1 MNDLKTLFQDIKN
14 IFKEEGVDTTDTKEV
29 LEATIEAEETKEVVE
44 ETTEETTKEEMAETV
59 KEKFEDIVL
68 ADGSVAVAE
77 PDVSLG
83 AAVVVSVDDEMV
95 PAPDGNHE
103 LADGRVITTEGGV
116 ITAIEEPE
124 AEAEPEVD
132 EEPEAEMNV
141 EKPLNEAQEREAK
154 KIIESI
160 VTERVFSMEATLSE
174 ENEELKNKV
183 AKLETAFKG
192 LLELTE
198 KLVEKPTT
206 ETAKKKRSGFAKLKK
221 DKKDIIEVLKNK
233 NIIN

>member
-14 IFKEEGVDTTDTKEV
+14 IFKEEGVDTTDTKKV
-29 LEATIEAEETKEVVE
+29 LEATIKADK
-44 ETTEETTKEEMAETV
+44 KIIN
-59 KEKFEDIVL
+59 EKFEDIVL

-124 AEAEPEVD
+124 V
-132 EEPEAEMNV
+132 EEPEAEAEEPVAEGEDAEM
-141 EKPLNEAQEREAK
+141 KAKRPLSKEQEREAK

-160 VTERVFSMEATLSE
+160 VTERVFSMEATLSV
-174 ENEELKNKV
+174 ENEELKSKITR
-183 AKLETAFKG
+183 LETAFKS
-192 LLELTE
+192 LLDLTE

-221 DKKDIIEVLKNK
+221 EKKDIIEVLKSK

>member
-14 IFKEEGVDTTDTKEV
+14 VFKEEGVDTTDTKEV
-29 LEATIEAEETKEVVE
+29 LEATIKAEETKEVVE
-44 ETTEETTKEEMAETV
+44 ETTEETTKEEMAEAV

-77 PDVSLG
+77 PDVNIGS
-83 AAVVVSVDDEMV
+83 AVVVSIDDAMV

-103 LADGRVITTEGGV
+103 LADGRIITTEGGV
-116 ITAIEEPE
+116 ITAIEEVE
-124 AEAEPEVD
+124 AEEPMADD
-132 EEPEAEMNV
+132 EEEEMNI

-183 AKLETAFKG
+183 ERLETAFKG

-206 ETAKKKRSGFAKLKK
+206 ETAKKKRSGFAKLKNE
-221 DKKDIIEVLKNK
+221 KKDIIEVLKNK

>member
-83 AAVVVSVDDEMV
+83 SAVVVSVDDEMV

-116 ITAIEEPE
+116 ITAIEE
-124 AEAEPEVD
+124 AEAEEPMADD
-132 EEPEAEMNV
+132 EEEEMNI

>member
-83 AAVVVSVDDEMV
+83 SAVVVSVDDEMV

-116 ITAIEEPE
+116 ITAIEE
-124 AEAEPEVD
+124 AEAEEPMADD
-132 EEPEAEMNV
+132 EEEEEMNI

-206 ETAKKKRSGFAKLKK
+206 KTAKKKRSGFAKLKK

>member
-29 LEATIEAEETKEVVE
+29 LEATIKAEETKEAVE

-116 ITAIEEPE
+116 ITAIEEVE
-124 AEAEPEVD
+124 AEGEEPMGD
-132 EEPEAEMNV
+132 EEEEEMNI

-174 ENEELKNKV
+174 ENEELKNKLER
-183 AKLETAFKG
+183 LETAFKG
-192 LLELTE
+192 LLDLTE

>member
-29 LEATIEAEETKEVVE
+29 LEATIEAKETKEVVE

-116 ITAIEEPE
+116 ITAIEE
-124 AEAEPEVD
+124 AEAEEPMADD
-132 EEPEAEMNV
+132 EEEEMNI

>member
-29 LEATIEAEETKEVVE
+29 LEATIKAEETKEAVE

-116 ITAIEEPE
+116 ITAIEEVE
-124 AEAEPEVD
+124 AEEPMADD
-132 EEPEAEMNV
+132 EEEEEMNI

-221 DKKDIIEVLKNK
+221 DKKDIRNCKEKK
-233 NIIN
+233 KWFC

>member
-29 LEATIEAEETKEVVE
+29 LEATIKAEETKEVVE

-83 AAVVVSVDDEMV
+83 AAVVVSVDDAMV
-95 PAPDGNHE
+95 EAPDGNHE

-116 ITAIEEPE
+116 ITAIEEVE
-124 AEAEPEVD
+124 AEGEEPMGD
-132 EEPEAEMNV
+132 EEEEEMNI

-174 ENEELKNKV
+174 ENEELKNKLER
-183 AKLETAFKG
+183 LETAFKG
-192 LLELTE
+192 LLDLTE

>member
-29 LEATIEAEETKEVVE
+29 LEATIKAEETKEVVE
-44 ETTEETTKEEMAETV
+44 ETTTEPTKEEMAETV

-116 ITAIEEPE
+116 ITAIEE
-124 AEAEPEVD
+124 AEAEEPMADD
-132 EEPEAEMNV
+132 EEEEEMNI

-206 ETAKKKRSGFAKLKK
+206 KTAKKKRSGFAKLKK

>member
-29 LEATIEAEETKEVVE
+29 LEATIKAEETKEVVE
-44 ETTEETTKEEMAETV
+44 DTTETTKEEMAETV

-116 ITAIEEPE
+116 ITAIEEAE
-124 AEAEPEVD
+124 AEAED
-132 EEPEAEMNV
+132 LGSDKEEEEMEV

-160 VTERVFSMEATLSE
+160 VTERVFSMEATLSV
-174 ENEELKNKV
+174 ENEELKSKIIR
-183 AKLETAFKG
+183 LETAFKS
-192 LLELTE
+192 LLDLTE

-221 DKKDIIEVLKNK
+221 EKKDIIEVLKNK

>member
-29 LEATIEAEETKEVVE
+29 LEATIKAEETKEVVE

-83 AAVVVSVDDEMV
+83 AAVVVSVDDAMV
-95 PAPDGNHE
+95 EAPNGDHE

-124 AEAEPEVD
+124 AEEPMADD
-132 EEPEAEMNV
+132 EEEEEMNI

-174 ENEELKNKV
+174 ENAELKNKLER
-183 AKLETAFKG
+183 LETAFKG
-192 LLELTE
+192 LLDLTE

-206 ETAKKKRSGFAKLKK
+206 KTAKKKRSGFAKLKK

>member
-116 ITAIEEPE
+116 ITAIEE
-124 AEAEPEVD
+124 AEAEEPMADD
-132 EEPEAEMNV
+132 EEEEEMNI

-221 DKKDIIEVLKNK
+221 EKKDIIEVLKSK

>member
-44 ETTEETTKEEMAETV
+44 ETTEETTKEEMAEAV

-116 ITAIEEPE
+116 ITAIEE
-124 AEAEPEVD
+124 AEAEEPMADD
-132 EEPEAEMNV
+132 EEEEEMNI

>member
-29 LEATIEAEETKEVVE
+29 LEATIKAEETKEVVE

-77 PDVSLG
+77 PDVNIGS
-83 AAVVVSVDDEMV
+83 AVVVSVDDEMV

-116 ITAIEEPE
+116 ITAIEEVE
-124 AEAEPEVD
+124 AEEPMADD
-132 EEPEAEMNV
+132 EEEEEMNI

-174 ENEELKNKV
+174 ENEELKNKLER
-183 AKLETAFKG
+183 LETAFKG
-192 LLELTE
+192 LLDLTE

>member
-29 LEATIEAEETKEVVE
+29 LEATTKAEEIKEVVE
-44 ETTEETTKEEMAETV
+44 DTTETTKEEMAETV

-116 ITAIEEPE
+116 ITAIEEAE
-124 AEAEPEVD
+124 AEAE
-132 EEPEAEMNV
+132 
-141 EKPLNEAQEREAK
+141 
-154 KIIESI
+154 
-160 VTERVFSMEATLSE
+160 
-174 ENEELKNKV
+174 ENL
-183 AKLETAFKG
+183 G
-192 LLELTE
+192 
-198 KLVEKPTT
+198 
-206 ETAKKKRSGFAKLKK
+206 
-221 DKKDIIEVLKNK
+221 
-233 NIIN
+233 

>member
-29 LEATIEAEETKEVVE
+29 LEATIKADK
-44 ETTEETTKEEMAETV
+44 KIIN
-59 KEKFEDIVL
+59 EKFEDIVL

-103 LADGRVITTEGGV
+103 LADGRIITTEGGV
-116 ITAIEEPE
+116 ITAIEE
-124 AEAEPEVD
+124 AEV
-132 EEPEAEMNV
+132 EEPEAETEEPVAEGEDAEM
-141 EKPLNEAQEREAK
+141 KAKRPLSKEQEREAK

-160 VTERVFSMEATLSE
+160 VTERVFSMEATLSV
-174 ENEELKNKV
+174 ENEELKSKITR
-183 AKLETAFKG
+183 LETAFKS
-192 LLELTE
+192 LLDLTE
-198 KLVEKPTT
+198 KLIEKPTT

-221 DKKDIIEVLKNK
+221 EKKDIIEVLKSK

>member
-29 LEATIEAEETKEVVE
+29 LEATIKAEETKEVVE

-77 PDVSLG
+77 PDVNIGS
-83 AAVVVSVDDEMV
+83 AVVVSVDDEMV
-95 PAPDGNHE
+95 PTPDGNHE

-116 ITAIEEPE
+116 ITAIEEVE
-124 AEAEPEVD
+124 AEEPMADD
-132 EEPEAEMNV
+132 EEEEEMNI

-174 ENEELKNKV
+174 ENEELKNKLER
-183 AKLETAFKG
+183 LETAFKG
-192 LLELTE
+192 LLDLTE

>member
-29 LEATIEAEETKEVVE
+29 LEATIKAEETKEVVE
-44 ETTEETTKEEMAETV
+44 DTTETTKEEMAETV

-116 ITAIEEPE
+116 ITAIEEAE
-124 AEAEPEVD
+124 AEAEEDLKKD
-132 EEPEAEMNV
+132 EEEEYEV

-160 VTERVFSMEATLSE
+160 VTERVFSMEATLSV
-174 ENEELKNKV
+174 ENEELKSKITR
-183 AKLETAFKG
+183 LETAFKS
-192 LLELTE
+192 LLDLTE

-221 DKKDIIEVLKNK
+221 EKKDIIEVLKSK

>member
-29 LEATIEAEETKEVVE
+29 LEATIKAEETKEVVE
-44 ETTEETTKEEMAETV
+44 DTTETTKEEMAETV

-83 AAVVVSVDDEMV
+83 SAVVVSVDDEMV

-103 LADGRVITTEGGV
+103 LADGRIITTEGGV
-116 ITAIEEPE
+116 ITAIEEAE
-124 AEAEPEVD
+124 AEAEED
-132 EEPEAEMNV
+132 LGSDKEEEEMEV

-160 VTERVFSMEATLSE
+160 VTERVFSMEATLSV
-174 ENEELKNKV
+174 ENEELKSKITR
-183 AKLETAFKG
+183 LETAFKS
-192 LLELTE
+192 LLDLTE

-221 DKKDIIEVLKNK
+221 EKKDIIEVLKSK

>member
-29 LEATIEAEETKEVVE
+29 LEATIKAEETKEVVE

-116 ITAIEEPE
+116 ITAIEEAE
-124 AEAEPEVD
+124 AEAEEPMGD
-132 EEPEAEMNV
+132 EEEEEMNI

-174 ENEELKNKV
+174 ENAELKNKLER
-183 AKLETAFKG
+183 LETAFKG
-192 LLELTE
+192 LLDLTE

>member
-29 LEATIEAEETKEVVE
+29 LEATIKAEETKEAVE

-77 PDVSLG
+77 PDVNIGS
-83 AAVVVSVDDEMV
+83 AVVVSVDDEMV

-116 ITAIEEPE
+116 ITAIEEVE
-124 AEAEPEVD
+124 AEGEEPMGD
-132 EEPEAEMNV
+132 EEEEEMNI

-174 ENEELKNKV
+174 ENEELKNKLER
-183 AKLETAFKG
+183 LETAFKG
-192 LLELTE
+192 LLDLTE

>member
-29 LEATIEAEETKEVVE
+29 LEATIKAEETKEAVE

-83 AAVVVSVDDEMV
+83 AAVVVSVDDAMV
-95 PAPDGNHE
+95 EAPDGNHE

-116 ITAIEEPE
+116 ITAIEEVE
-124 AEAEPEVD
+124 AEGEEPMGD
-132 EEPEAEMNV
+132 EEEEEMNI

-174 ENEELKNKV
+174 ENETLKNEIKAIKDAFNKLLDLTEQLMAEPKKDAV
-183 AKLETAFKG
+183 NKPKNAWMTKRPKRKLEDFIK
-192 LLELTE
+192 
-198 KLVEKPTT
+198 
-206 ETAKKKRSGFAKLKK
+206 
-221 DKKDIIEVLKNK
+221 
-233 NIIN
+233 

>member
-29 LEATIEAEETKEVVE
+29 LEATIKADK
-44 ETTEETTKEEMAETV
+44 KIIN
-59 KEKFEDIVL
+59 EKFEDIVL

-103 LADGRVITTEGGV
+103 LADGRIITTEGGV
-116 ITAIEEPE
+116 ITAIEEAE
-124 AEAEPEVD
+124 AEAEA
-132 EEPEAEMNV
+132 EEDLGSDKEEEEMEV

-160 VTERVFSMEATLSE
+160 VTERVFSMEATLSV
-174 ENEELKNKV
+174 ENEELKSKITR
-183 AKLETAFKG
+183 LETAFKS
-192 LLELTE
+192 LLDLTE

-221 DKKDIIEVLKNK
+221 EKKDIIEVLKSK

>member
-29 LEATIEAEETKEVVE
+29 LEATIKAEETKEVVD
-44 ETTEETTKEEMAETV
+44 ETTETTKEEMAETV

-103 LADGRVITTEGGV
+103 LADGRVISSKDLILENKFRIKDVEKIDKFISKLSGGV
-116 ITAIEEPE
+116 A
-124 AEAEPEVD
+124 
-132 EEPEAEMNV
+132 
-141 EKPLNEAQEREAK
+141 
-154 KIIESI
+154 
-160 VTERVFSMEATLSE
+160 
-174 ENEELKNKV
+174 
-183 AKLETAFKG
+183 
-192 LLELTE
+192 
-198 KLVEKPTT
+198 
-206 ETAKKKRSGFAKLKK
+206 
-221 DKKDIIEVLKNK
+221 
-233 NIIN
+233 

>member
-29 LEATIEAEETKEVVE
+29 LEATIKAEETKEVVD
-44 ETTEETTKEEMAETV
+44 ETTETTKEEMAETV

-83 AAVVVSVDDEMV
+83 AAVVVSVDDAMV
-95 PAPDGNHE
+95 EAPNGDHE
-103 LADGRVITTEGGV
+103 LADGRIITTEGGV
-116 ITAIEEPE
+116 ITAIEEAE
-124 AEAEPEVD
+124 AEAEED
-132 EEPEAEMNV
+132 LGSDKEEEEMEV

-160 VTERVFSMEATLSE
+160 VTERVFSMEATLSV
-174 ENEELKNKV
+174 ENEELKSKITR
-183 AKLETAFKG
+183 LETAFKS
-192 LLELTE
+192 LLDLTE

-221 DKKDIIEVLKNK
+221 EKRIL
-233 NIIN
+233 